1 MDEAIARQT
10 YRLNQAHLCLRRQLI
25 TVGQQNYN
33 QTRPSIGALAMTSI
47 SLQDKVALVTGA
59 SRGIGR
65 AFAQRLARAGATVVV
80 TARSLESSAVYA
92 GTLAETVALIA
103 QAGGKAI
110 AIQADIESDADL
122 ESLIPR
128 TLQAAGRLDIL
139 VSNAGVAEYATVE
152 KMPDECFEQTLR
164 HYFTAPFRLARAAIP
179 AMRTQ
184 GAGWIV
190 NVGSVTAQRP
200 LKPYDVF
207 STQGGAT
214 VYAAVKAALARFTQ
228 GLAAELQHDNIAV
241 NLVAPSTAIRTPS
254 AQRYIPEEYP
264 SEPVEYIAEA
274 MIELCHRPAAE
285 RTGLLAHSLNYVRHL
300 GVPVYGLDSGER
312 LPAPLIP
319 AYTHPEIMDAGE

>member
-1 MDEAIARQT
+1 
-10 YRLNQAHLCLRRQLI
+10 
-25 TVGQQNYN
+25 
-33 QTRPSIGALAMTSI
+33 MTSI
-47 SLQDKVALVTGA
+47 ALQGKVALVTGA

-65 AFAQRLARAGATVVV
+65 AFARRLARAGATVVV
-80 TARSLESSAVYA
+80 TARSLESATAYE
-92 GTLAETVALIA
+92 GTLAETVELIA
-103 QAGGKAI
+103 RSGGKAI
-110 AIQADIESDADL
+110 PIQADIESDADL

-152 KMPDECFEQTLR
+152 KMTDECFERTLR
-164 HYFTAPFRLARAAIP
+164 LYFVAPFRLARAAIP
-179 AMRTQ
+179 VMRTQ

-200 LKPYDVF
+200 LKPYDAF
-207 STQGGAT
+207 STHGGAT

-228 GLAAELQHDNIAV
+228 GLAAELQQDNIAV

-254 AQRYIPEEYP
+254 ASRYIPAEYP

-300 GVPVYGLDSGER
+300 NAPVYGLDDGAQ
-312 LPAPLIP
+312 LPAPIVP
-319 AYTHPEIMDAGE
+319 AHAHPEIMDAGE